1 MSEAGRKAPLGDG
14 ALRWSA
20 QSCVRRRQSWRWT
33 ALEPPHP
40 SGLCCSAGATAGMA
54 SLAACSTWGGA
65 ASQWSAQSCVPR
77 RQSWRWTALEHPHP
91 SGLCCSA
98 GATAGMASLAA
109 CSTGGGGLR
118 WSAQSCVP
126 RRQSWRRTAWYP
138 RTARVVWLCRRGRRH
153 GKPGGMLHLGRR
165 CLAVEHAVL
174 RATPPVLAADGV
186 GTPVPLGIMWLC
198 RRDRRHGKPG
208 GMLHLGR
215 RCLAVE
221 RAVLRATPPGLAAD
235 GVGTRV
241 PLGLCCSAG
250 AAAGMA
256 SLAACSTQRR
266 TRTCGTEGGG

>member
-20 QSCVRRRQSWRWT
+20 QSCVPRRQSWRRT
-33 ALEPPHP
+33 ALEHPHP
-40 SGLCCSAGATAGMA
+40 SGLCCSAGAAAGMA

-109 CSTGGGGLR
+109 CSTWGGAASQ

-126 RRQSWRRTAWYP
+126 RRQSWRRMALEHP
-138 RTARVVWLCRRGRRH
+138 RPSGLCCSAGAAA
-153 GKPGGMLHLGRR
+153 GM
-165 CLAVEHAVL
+165 AS
-174 RATPPVLAADGV
+174 LAACSTWGGAASQWSAQSCVPRRQSWRRMALELPYGSGV
-186 GTPVPLGIMWLC
+186 
-198 RRDRRHGKPG
+198 
-208 GMLHLGR
+208 
-215 RCLAVE
+215 
-221 RAVLRATPPGLAAD
+221 
-235 GVGTRV
+235 
-241 PLGLCCSAG
+241 CCSAG